1 MVTATLFDDP
11 HILVNG
17 RRASL
22 RRKELALV
30 AYLALEG
37 SGTTNREALATLFW
51 GEKDESAARHS
62 LRQAL
67 LVLRRELG
75 DHLVESPTGLRLVPG
90 ADCDLLDLERD
101 GLLREGD
108 QAPLPDRLLPGFDDL
123 GSEPFSQWL
132 ASRRAAYRA
141 RFRGALAARRDAAI
155 ASAQWR
161 EAERCARGLEADLPL
176 DADSVVQL
184 VRTLRRAGAEAD
196 AAAVLAA
203 ALPRLESNG
212 LDASALHALA
222 RARHTPSTRTPAT
235 KARADLAG
243 RDRELAALRG
253 WWDEAVEGGSD
264 AGGVGVVLT
273 GIDGIGR
280 TRLVED
286 LARAIPAGA
295 RRLVWIR
302 ASDGGEAI
310 VQRVTRALLEARGAA
325 AADPAVIA
333 RARDAI
339 EDGRAAAPAD
349 LAAVIAAIA
358 AERPLLLVL
367 DDADLWTADAEPL
380 RNALLAPPGRTM
392 VIVSSWRALAVPR
405 GVHRLALAGLGREAV
420 ATLLSSV
427 LPLEPDA
434 TDALASHLAA
444 ATDGHPGWILA
455 LVDRYRTDGVLVPSA
470 NGAWALRALPDSA
483 PVPTDLRDAIGE
495 RLDALPPDQRAVLD
509 RIAGAPHAGATG
521 ATVAALGHA
530 TGLGHTALVA
540 ALDALVRDGLLRA
553 ATAPDAAYAIAH
565 VVIQR
570 VAREALHPAR
580 LWSEA
585 ESRRG
590 RAWTRWALA
599 ATALLFVVGAWRGPW
614 RAPSPVDAPTPLIA
628 LEPLAIA
635 AAPDSSM
642 RPIDEMLA
650 TNLARI
656 EGIAI
661 LPPAPPGLALDS
673 TRTALRDGASL
684 VISGSVSRRGGSV
697 RLDLRLTE
705 RRDGRIRHGI
715 VVEAGDLFAAVDQA
729 TAELADALGRR
740 MPSAPLAHVSTAS
753 LAAFES
759 YERGERSRAMGDR
772 VRAIEW
778 LVDAIRADPTFALAR
793 LRLAQA
799 IGEWDKATATAQLDT
814 ALRAADRLPERERL
828 LVRAERALLEEDPVR
843 AALAD
848 SLVRLWPL
856 DPNGH
861 RLLGP
866 ALAWRGDFA
875 TAARAFERAIA
886 LDAPGL
892 ERSEVSCLACDAYEG
907 LINAHLLADSLAAA
921 TRVAREW
928 QTRQPDAGR
937 AAAAR
942 STVAQH
948 ANDLVEA
955 AAAARRAVVLNPAD
969 PYQHVYEAVWA
980 IRSGEEQRALALL
993 ADGLHHPD
1001 PARRR
1006 HAAWFAAIAERNAG
1020 RPDLAERRLRALLD
1034 SVRAPERAA
1043 WSVHRM
1049 QQAQALLEA
1058 GRPIAAAALFDSL
1071 SQQNGPVRSP
1081 HAIAR
1086 WRAWM
1091 GTLAADAL
1099 AASGDTLA
1107 LARRAQEI
1115 EAWGVQSAYGR
1126 DRVLHHHVRGLLL
1139 RARGDL
1145 KGARRAFEAARW
1157 SPTGSYARTQ
1167 LALADVLLL
1176 LERPRDALVVLH
1188 QASHGSLES
1197 VHLYGTRR
1205 DLHERFARAFSAAGF
1220 PDSAAIHV
1228 RWVERASR

>member
-30 AYLALEG
+30 AYLALDG
-37 SGTTNREALATLFW
+37 SGSVSREALATLFW

-75 DHLVESPTGLRLVPG
+75 DHLVESPTGLRLVPA

-141 RFRGALAARRDAAI
+141 RFRGALSARRDAAI
-155 ASAQWR
+155 ATAQWR
-161 EAERCARGLEADLPL
+161 DAERCARGLEADLPL

-203 ALPRLESNG
+203 ALPRFESNG

-235 KARADLAG
+235 KARADLVG

-253 WWDEAVEGGSD
+253 WWDEAVEGGAD
-264 AGGVGVVLT
+264 TVGVGVVLT

-286 LARAIPAGA
+286 LARAIPAAA

-302 ASDGGEAI
+302 ASEGGEAI

-325 AADPAVIA
+325 AADPAVIT
-333 RARDAI
+333 RTRDAI

-405 GVHRLALAGLGREAV
+405 GVHRLALAGLGREAI

-434 TDALASHLAA
+434 TAALASHFAA
-444 ATDGHPGWILA
+444 ATDGHPAWILA

-470 NGAWALRALPDSA
+470 NGAWALHSLPDSA
-483 PVPTDLRDAIGE
+483 PVPADLRDAISE

-509 RIAGAPHAGATG
+509 RISGAPEGVAG

-530 TGLGHTALVA
+530 TGLGHAALVA

-553 ATAPDAAYAIAH
+553 ATAPDAAYTIAH

-570 VAREALHPAR
+570 VARESLHPAR

-590 RAWTRWALA
+590 RGWTRWALA

-614 RAPSPVDAPTPLIA
+614 RAPSPVDASPPLIA

-635 AAPDSSM
+635 STPDSSM

-673 TRTALRDGASL
+673 TRTALRAGAAL

-729 TAELADALGRR
+729 TAELAEALGRR

-778 LVDAIRADPTFALAR
+778 LVDAIRADPSFALAR

-843 AALAD
+843 EVLAD

-861 RLLGP
+861 LLLGQ
-866 ALAWRGDFA
+866 ALVWRGDFA
-875 TAARAFERAIA
+875 MAARAFERAIM

-980 IRSGEEQRALALL
+980 IRSGEEQRAVALL
-993 ADGLHHPD
+993 AEELRHPD

-1034 SVRAPERAA
+1034 SIPAHERAA
-1043 WSVHRM
+1043 WSVDRM

-1058 GRPIAAAALFDSL
+1058 GRPVAAAALFDSL
-1071 SQQNGPVRSP
+1071 AQQNGPVHSP
-1081 HAIAR
+1081 HAVAR

-1126 DRVLHHHVRGLLL
+1126 DRLLHHHVRGLLL

-1145 KGARRAFEAARW
+1145 EGARRAFEAARW

-1176 LERPRDALVVLH
+1176 LERPRDALGVLH

>member
-37 SGTTNREALATLFW
+37 SGTVSREALATLFW

-75 DHLVESPTGLRLVPG
+75 DHLVESPTGLRLVPA

-155 ASAQWR
+155 ATAQWR
-161 EAERCARGLEADLPL
+161 DAERCARGLEADLPL
-176 DADSVVQL
+176 DADSVIQL

-203 ALPRLESNG
+203 ALPRFESNG

-235 KARADLAG
+235 KARADLVG

-253 WWDEAVEGGSD
+253 WWDEAVEGG
-264 AGGVGVVLT
+264 AGTVGVGVVLT

-280 TRLVED
+280 TRIVED
-286 LARAIPAGA
+286 LTRAIPAAA

-302 ASDGGEAI
+302 ASEGGEAI

-333 RARDAI
+333 RTRDAI

-405 GVHRLALAGLGREAV
+405 GVHRLALAGLGREAI

-434 TDALASHLAA
+434 TAALASHLAA
-444 ATDGHPGWILA
+444 ATDGHPAWILA
-455 LVDRYRTDGVLVPSA
+455 LVDRYRADGVLVPSA
-470 NGAWALRALPDSA
+470 NGAWALCALPDSA
-483 PVPTDLRDAIGE
+483 PVPADLRDAISE

-509 RIAGAPHAGATG
+509 RIAGAPDGGVEGVPVAT
-521 ATVAALGHA
+521 LGHA
-530 TGLGHTALVA
+530 TGLAHAALVA
-540 ALDALVRDGLLRA
+540 ALDALVRDGLLRT
-553 ATAPDAAYAIAH
+553 ATAPDAAYTIAH
-565 VVIQR
+565 VLIRR

-585 ESRRG
+585 ESHRG
-590 RAWTRWALA
+590 RGWARWALA

-614 RAPSPVDAPTPLIA
+614 RAPSPVDAAPPLIA

-673 TRTALRDGASL
+673 TRTALRAGAAL
-684 VISGSVSRRGGSV
+684 VISGSVSRRGESV

-729 TAELADALGRR
+729 TAELAEALGRR

-828 LVRAERALLEEDPVR
+828 LVRAERAMLEEDPVR
-843 AALAD
+843 ESLAD

-861 RLLGP
+861 LLLGQ
-866 ALAWRGDFA
+866 ALVWRGDFA
-875 TAARAFERAIA
+875 MAARAFERAIM

-907 LINAHLLADSLAAA
+907 LINAQLLADSLAAA

-980 IRSGEEQRALALL
+980 IRSGEEQRAVALL
-993 ADGLHHPD
+993 AEELRHPD

-1034 SVRAPERAA
+1034 SIPAPERAA

-1049 QQAQALLEA
+1049 QQAQTLLEA
-1058 GRPIAAAALFDSL
+1058 GRPVAAAALFDSL
-1071 SQQNGPVRSP
+1071 AQQNGPVRSP

-1126 DRVLHHHVRGLLL
+1126 DRVLHHHVRGLQL

-1145 KGARRAFEAARW
+1145 EGARRAFEAARW

>member
-11 HILVNG
+11 RILVNG
-17 RRASL
+17 KRASL

-30 AYLALEG
+30 AYLALDG
-37 SGTTNREALATLFW
+37 SGSVSREALATLFW

-75 DHLVESPTGLRLVPG
+75 DHLVESPTGLRLVPA

-141 RFRGALAARRDAAI
+141 RFRGALSARRDAAI
-155 ASAQWR
+155 ATAQWR
-161 EAERCARGLEADLPL
+161 DAERCARGLEADLPL
-176 DADSVVQL
+176 DADSVLQL

-203 ALPRLESNG
+203 ALPRFESNG

-235 KARADLAG
+235 KARADLVG

-253 WWDEAVEGGSD
+253 WWDEAVEGGAD
-264 AGGVGVVLT
+264 TVGVGVVLT

-286 LARAIPAGA
+286 LARAIPAAA

-302 ASDGGEAI
+302 ASEGGEAI

-325 AADPAVIA
+325 AADPAVIT
-333 RARDAI
+333 RTRDAI

-405 GVHRLALAGLGREAV
+405 GVHRLALAGLGREAI

-427 LPLEPDA
+427 LPLEPEA
-434 TDALASHLAA
+434 TAALASHFAA
-444 ATDGHPGWILA
+444 ATDGHPAWILA

-470 NGAWALRALPDSA
+470 NGAWALHSLPDSA
-483 PVPTDLRDAIGE
+483 PVPADLRDAISE

-509 RIAGAPHAGATG
+509 RISGAPEGVAG

-530 TGLGHTALVA
+530 TGLGHAALVA

-553 ATAPDAAYAIAH
+553 ATAPDAAYTIAH

-570 VAREALHPAR
+570 VARESLHPAR

-590 RAWTRWALA
+590 RGWTRWALA

-614 RAPSPVDAPTPLIA
+614 RAPSPVDASPPLIA

-635 AAPDSSM
+635 STPDSSM

-673 TRTALRDGASL
+673 TRTALRAGAAL

-729 TAELADALGRR
+729 TAELAEALGRR

-778 LVDAIRADPTFALAR
+778 LVDAIRADPSFALAR

-843 AALAD
+843 EVLAD

-861 RLLGP
+861 LLLGQ
-866 ALAWRGDFA
+866 ALVWRGDFA
-875 TAARAFERAIA
+875 MAARAFERAIM

-980 IRSGEEQRALALL
+980 IRSGEEQRAVALL
-993 ADGLHHPD
+993 AEELRHPD

-1034 SVRAPERAA
+1034 SIPAHERAA

-1058 GRPIAAAALFDSL
+1058 GRPVAAAALFDSL
-1071 SQQNGPVRSP
+1071 AQQNGPVHSP
-1081 HAIAR
+1081 HAVAR

-1126 DRVLHHHVRGLLL
+1126 DRLLHHHVRGLLL

-1145 KGARRAFEAARW
+1145 EGARRAFEAARW

-1176 LERPRDALVVLH
+1176 LERPRDALGVLH